1 MQTVQTLHPA
11 DFFVMRTPL
20 LPFDTFV
27 AWGDLAQAPATTAD
41 DATFAQTI
49 AADRQALRAQ
59 LRQALTQ
66 PALRDAIYLASP
78 DLDGSFDHWLQAPDS
93 ERGQRVEHALV
104 RYFARMAGRA
114 TPFGLFSGCSVGAI
128 GAGATQLTLSDQ
140 SAYQRHTRLDMDY
153 LFTLTEALNRD
164 LAIQTTLCYRPNPTL
179 YATAGRLRYAEARL
193 HGKVRAY
200 HLVAV
205 EPTPYL
211 EATLQRAVQGA
222 PRTALATALVSDD
235 PEITPEE
242 ASAYVDEL
250 IASQLLVPNLA
261 PAVTGTEPIHG
272 LIDQLGRH
280 PVTYAIAQQLAGV
293 RTALAEIDQTGL
305 GVAAAHYQAL
315 AQELTALP
323 AKVDLGRL
331 FQVDLVKPAP
341 TARLGPPVIQA
352 IRQGLDIL
360 AQLTTQRDE
369 SLAQFA
375 EAFTKRYE
383 TRSVPLLEVLDEESG
398 LGFGNTGSETAPL
411 LAGLAFPTTGG
422 TSTPAWGNL
431 QRLLL
436 NKIAEAQQKQSRQ
449 IELTAQDLTALALPS
464 SPPLPDALAVMATL
478 VAPSSAAVA
487 AGQFQVVLEG
497 AAGPSGA
504 RLLGRFCHADPTLH
518 HKVVQYLQAEE
529 ALDPEAIYAEIVHL
543 PEGRVGNVIC
553 RPVLR
558 GYEIPFLGQSGAAP
572 SVQLLLSELT
582 VAVVNG
588 EVILYSQRLQRRVIP
603 RLSTA
608 HNFAWRSLPVYK
620 FLCALQHQGVVA
632 GLGWEWGALESMAFL
647 PRVTSGRV
655 VLARARWRVTQ
666 TEIRAFSKAQGA
678 ALYQAVQHW
687 RVERGLPRLL
697 LLADGD
703 NQLPVDL
710 HNMLSIESFID
721 VVKGRSVFTLI
732 ELLPGP
738 AELCA
743 DGPEGR
749 FVHELVIPW
758 LRQAQTQTATDSTEH
773 PLSTPKPRQM
783 PSPATTIPRRFA
795 PGSEWLYLKLYT
807 GAATA
812 DQVLRDVIGPVAQAS
827 SEAGLIDQWFFVRYA
842 DPDWHL
848 RIRFHSPAGASQ
860 RLYSELL
867 PLLQAQFAPLLHDGR
882 LWRVQLDTYEREVER
897 YGGDTGV
904 CIAEELSHID
914 SRAAVALLTQLA
926 GDAGEEVRW
935 RLSLRGLDLT
945 LNMLGFALQ
954 EKQRLMRQLRDQ
966 FAREFQVDN
975 GLRKQLSEKFRT
987 TRTDLLALWE
997 PLADAQSPLRAGMA
1011 ILQERTARMAPII
1024 ATLHQA
1030 EQAGLLQCSL
1040 AELTASYLHMQVNR
1054 LCRSAQRAQEMVL
1067 YDFLDRL
1074 YTSQL
1079 ARRQ

>member
-1 MQTVQTLHPA
+1 MQAVQTLQPA
-11 DFFVMRTPL
+11 DFFVIRTPL
-20 LPFDTFV
+20 LPFDTFL
-27 AWGDLAQAPATTAD
+27 AWGDMAQAPASD
-41 DATFAQTI
+41 DEATLAQTM
-49 AADRQALRAQ
+49 ATNRQALRTS

-93 ERGQRVEHALV
+93 ERGQRVERALV

-114 TPFGLFSGCSVGAI
+114 TPFGLFSGCAVGAI
-128 GAGATQLTLSDQ
+128 GPGASQLALADQ
-140 SAYQRHTRLDMDY
+140 STYQRHTRLDMDY
-153 LFTLTEALNRD
+153 LFTLTEALGRD
-164 LAIQTTLCYRPNPTL
+164 PSIQATLCYRPNTTL
-179 YATAGRLRYAEARL
+179 YAVAGRLRYAEARL
-193 HGKVRAY
+193 QGKVRSY

-211 EATLQRAVQGA
+211 EATLQRAAQGA
-222 PRTALATALVSDD
+222 PRSALATALVDDD
-235 PEITPEE
+235 PEITAEE
-242 ASAYVDEL
+242 AAAYLDEL
-250 IASQLLVPNLA
+250 IAGQLLVPNLA
-261 PAVTGTEPIHG
+261 PAVTGAEPIHS

-280 PVTYAIAQQLAGV
+280 PVTYAIAQQLAET
-293 RTALAEIDQTGL
+293 RTALAAMDQMGL
-305 GVAAAHYQAL
+305 GVAPSHYQAI
-315 AQELTALP
+315 AQALTALP
-323 AKVDLGRL
+323 AKVELGRL

-341 TARLGPPVIQA
+341 AARLGTPVIQA

-369 SLAQFA
+369 SLAHFA

-383 TRSVPLLEVLDEESG
+383 TRAVPLLEVLDEESG
-398 LGFGNTGSETAPL
+398 LGFGSTGGETAPL
-411 LAGLAFPTTGG
+411 LAGLAFPATGG
-422 TSTPAWGNL
+422 GATPSWGNL

-436 NKIAEAQQKQSRQ
+436 DKIVKAQQAQTMQ
-449 IELTAQDLTALALPS
+449 IELTPADLASLALPP

-478 VAPSSAAVA
+478 VAPSAAAVA

-497 AAGPSGA
+497 ASGPSGA
-504 RLLGRFCHADPTLH
+504 RLLGRFCHADPALH
-518 HKVVQYLQAEE
+518 HKVAAYLQAEE
-529 ALDPEAIYAEIVHL
+529 ALQPEAIFAEIVHL

-572 SVQLLLSELT
+572 SAQISLSDLA
-582 VAVVNG
+582 VSVVNG

-632 GLGWEWGALESMAFL
+632 GLGWEWGPLESMAFL

-666 TEIRAFSKAQGA
+666 AEMRDMSKQQGA
-678 ALYQAVQHW
+678 ALYQAVQRW
-687 RVERGLPRLL
+687 RTQRHLPRLL
-697 LLADGD
+697 LLAEGD

-738 AELCA
+738 DELCVT
-743 DGPEGR
+743 GPEGR

-758 LRQAQTQTATDSTEH
+758 LRQPQPQPTENSADQPTH
-773 PLSTPKPRQM
+773 TSRPAHLLPTKSPLV
-783 PSPATTIPRRFA
+783 RRFA

-812 DQVLRDVIGPVAQAS
+812 DQVLRDVIGPVAKAS
-827 SEAGLIDQWFFVRYA
+827 STAGIIDQWFFVRYA

-848 RIRFHSPAGASQ
+848 RVRFHSHGANGTQ
-860 RLYSELL
+860 RLYGELL
-867 PLLQAQFAPLLHDGR
+867 PLLQAQMAPLLDDGR
-882 LWRVQLDTYEREVER
+882 LWRVQIDTYEREVER
-897 YGGDTGV
+897 YGGDAGV
-904 CIAEELSHID
+904 LLAEQLFHLD
-914 SRAAVALLTQLA
+914 SEAIVALLAQLE
-926 GDAGEEVRW
+926 GDAGEARRW
-935 RLSLRGLDLT
+935 RLALRGLDLT
-945 LNMLGFALQ
+945 LHAFGFDLRS
-954 EKQRLMRQLRDQ
+954 KQALMRHIRDQ
-966 FAREFQVDN
+966 FAQEFQVDN
-975 GLRKQLSEKFRT
+975 GLRKQLSEKFRIA
-987 TRTDLLALWE
+987 RADLLTLWD
-997 PLADAQSPLRAGMA
+997 PLNDPQGPLGDGMA
-1011 ILQERTARMAPII
+1011 ILHERTTRMAPMI
-1024 ATLHQA
+1024 AALQQTD
-1030 EQAGLLQCSL
+1030 QAGLLQCSIEEL
-1040 AELTASYLHMQVNR
+1040 AASYLHMQVNR
-1054 LCRSAQRAQEMVL
+1054 LCRSAQRAQELVL

-1079 ARRQ
+1079 ARGQ